1 MNIRYAVL
9 TALIAS
15 GSLSAQHLDFGFGVG
30 AKGGLNTVD
39 VIKSS
44 LPGGT
49 PAPSN
54 YIIGPVVE
62 MRLPF
67 GFAFEADGL
76 YTRKN
81 EYTFWEVPYMAK
93 FRFPIP
99 LIKPF
104 VVAGGTYRS
113 FINGPANA
121 SLANNGFVTG
131 LGLELRIARLRFSAE
146 GRYQRWGEGNPDT
159 GFFSSERNQAQV
171 LFGVIF

>member
-1 MNIRYAVL
+1 MRVSHAIFAILFSAGSAYAQF
-9 TALIAS
+9 
-15 GSLSAQHLDFGFGVG
+15 GFGFGVG
-30 AKGGLNTVD
+30 VKGGLNTVD

-44 LPGGT
+44 LPG
-49 PAPSN
+49 SN
-54 YIIGPVVE
+54 TTSPTNYVVGPVAEV
-62 MRLPF
+62 RLPL

-113 FINGPANA
+113 FVNGPANS
-121 SLANNGFVTG
+121 SLSNSGFVTG
-131 LGLELRIARLRFSAE
+131 LGLELRLARLRFSAE
-146 GRYQRWGEGNPDT
+146 GRYQRWGAGNPDV
-159 GFFSSERNQAQV
+159 GFFSAERNQGQV
-171 LFGVIF
+171 LFGFIF